1 MDYASYK
8 QQVYIMAG
16 YTVDPIT
23 GTVASYDKNYEAI
36 LPDMINYAEL
46 RMQRDLDFLST
57 QVSDTSYSLN
67 SGSNTLALPTSS
79 FVTLQSIQL
88 SSVTPNVPLLPTT
101 KEFLQ
106 NVYPV
111 GSTSGVPQ
119 YFAVYGGD
127 SATAGLQYQNVIVG
141 PIPNASYTLLLTGTI
156 RSQTLSATNDTTFI
170 SVYLPDLFIMAS
182 MIYMSAYQRN
192 FGRIS
197 DDPQMAQTYESQ
209 YQALL
214 KGATME
220 EFRKKF
226 QASAWSSLTP
236 SPVASPTRG

>member
-1 MDYASYK
+1 
-8 QQVYIMAG
+8 
-16 YTVDPIT
+16 
-23 GTVASYDKNYEAI
+23 
-36 LPDMINYAEL
+36 
-46 RMQRDLDFLST
+46 
-57 QVSDTSYSLN
+57 
-67 SGSNTLALPTSS
+67 
-79 FVTLQSIQL
+79 
-88 SSVTPNVPLLPTT
+88 
-101 KEFLQ
+101 
-106 NVYPV
+106 
-111 GSTSGVPQ
+111 
-119 YFAVYGGD
+119 
-127 SATAGLQYQNVIVG
+127 
-141 PIPNASYTLLLTGTI
+141 
-156 RSQTLSATNDTTFI
+156 
-170 SVYLPDLFIMAS
+170 MAS